1 MSINPTWE
9 SAQRRISA
17 MLHSHYRLVRDVE
30 IVEMPGAPRPVVER
44 PDTVFIA
51 AHLLDSP
58 QEPAPSGSAASTTFQ
73 LQQPRLFG
81 GIATELA
88 HHRYSPWRGTVENST
103 TEPDSQDMAAA
114 VKLDAVRAQA
124 RAAADNPACQPMMRT
139 YRSAMTLA
147 PDLDD
152 RALLELALVEG
163 PLRHAGGLAGGTEVD
178 PLMDLLPEILG
189 EQRWALH
196 QELAQELLREPGT
209 NPASM
214 LALGKVWRRIV
225 ADTLAAGDLPA
236 GDVDLA
242 LDRSM
247 RRSAN
252 GGADAIGVWRVKYPP
267 PLRRRPPEVMATT
280 MEEWANIL
288 DPDGDVT
295 LGRGD
300 DPGADILP
308 THRRIVY
315 RDPTPAERDTSHALS
330 VALGKVRYRSPRN
343 TTDATGIPVGRLN
356 TRELVQATA
365 QRTMGVT
372 VTASPWNRPIRES
385 VTQPGLACAI
395 VFDASDS
402 MRVFRD
408 PLASATW
415 AMSHAVATIG
425 GTVTTWGFGG
435 NAFETIRQH
444 TTPTQV
450 PVVVDKGSQSDA
462 GPVAL
467 ARAAAGARL
476 LAASGARLAMML
488 TDAALPDGDLRVIEE
503 QFARLENDGVVCV
516 MVKLGALGRKPKL
529 AHGKVVECVS
539 AADLEDV
546 ILGEVVDTLAS
557 A

>member
-1 MSINPTWE
+1 MSTHPTWE

-17 MLHSHYRLVRDVE
+17 MLHSHYCLVRDVE

-44 PDTVFIA
+44 PDTVFA
-51 AHLLDSP
+51 AEHLLDSP
-58 QEPAPSGSAASTTFQ
+58 HEPAPSGSASSMTFQ

-81 GIATELA
+81 GLAAELA
-88 HHRYSPWRGTVENST
+88 HHRYSPWRSTVENST
-103 TEPDSQDMAAA
+103 TKPDPQDMAAA
-114 VKLDAVRAQA
+114 VKLDAVRAQV
-124 RAAADNPACQPMMRT
+124 RAVAASPAIQPMMRA
-139 YRSAMTLA
+139 YRRDMPLA

-152 RALLELALVEG
+152 RALLELALLEG
-163 PLRHAGGLAGGTEVD
+163 PLRYAGGLTRGAEVD
-178 PLMDLLPEILG
+178 PLMDLLPDVLG
-189 EQRWALH
+189 ETRWTLH
-196 QELAQELLREPGT
+196 QELAQALLREPGT

-214 LALGKVWRRIV
+214 LALGKVWRGIV
-225 ADTLAAGDLPA
+225 ADTLAAGDLP
-236 GDVDLA
+236 GGEIDLA

-247 RRSAN
+247 RRTAN
-252 GGADAIGVWRVKYPP
+252 GGRDDVGVWRVKYPP
-267 PLRRRPPEVMATT
+267 PLRRRPPEALATT

-300 DPGADILP
+300 NPGADILP
-308 THRRIVY
+308 THRRIIY
-315 RDPTPAERDTSHALS
+315 RDPTPAERDTSHTLGT
-330 VALGKVRYRSPRN
+330 ALGKVRYRAPRN

-372 VTASPWNRPIRES
+372 VTASPWNRPVRES

-402 MRVFRD
+402 MRVFRE

-415 AMSHAVATIG
+415 AMSHAVTSVG

-435 NAFETIRQH
+435 NAFETIRQN

-450 PVVVDKGSQSDA
+450 PVVVDKGSQSTA

-476 LAASGARLAMML
+476 LASGGARLAMVL
-488 TDAALPDGDLRVIEE
+488 TDAALPDEDLRVIDE
-503 QFARLENDGVVCV
+503 QFARLGDDGVVCV
-516 MVKLGALGRKPKL
+516 MVKLGALGRMPDL
-529 AHGKVVECVS
+529 NHGRVIECVS
-539 AADLEDV
+539 PADLEAV

-557 A
+557 T